1 MNIQYNININ
11 QYAAI
16 LNGLKLDIVDLAIYD
31 FICKFSTSSLCKK
44 IQEDDGLY
52 FWIKGSSIIEALP
65 LLNIGTKRGINKRIC
80 NLVDAGLIERHGET
94 KESNMS
100 LYKFGKNH
108 NKMTF
113 HPGTETVTPSERQ
126 FLGPGNESSHK
137 YNSIIT
143 NNNSLSNSAHESEIS
158 LSSVVSLI
166 EYYNK
171 RIKDTGR
178 RLHSVANISSELRRL
193 IIEGIRQHGV
203 VDVHKAIEIA
213 TTPGNWCMDNNKTL
227 FFILAEDKIE
237 RILMGEYDNTT
248 KSNNNENSNCNN
260 SSRPE
265 QRPTTEER
273 QAHYRDYIAERI
285 ATGRSLSGEIPDSEM
300 PF

>member
-1 MNIQYNININ
+1 MFTDNNFFVVMGFMINK
-11 QYAAI
+11 
-16 LNGLKLDIVDLAIYD
+16 LKLSGNELICYAIIYG
-31 FICKFSTSSLCKK
+31 FAQAEGNEF
-44 IQEDDGLY
+44 
-52 FWIKGSSIIEALP
+52 KGSLNYLAQAMNVTKDNARKILGRLVEKGYITKKENFVNGVKFCSYSANMRGVTEIVP
-65 LLNIGTKRGINKRIC
+65 LSLNQLQGGTKTVPG
-80 NLVDAGLIERHGET
+80 DTET
-94 KESNMS
+94 VT
-100 LYKFGKNH
+100 GG
-108 NKMTF
+108 
-113 HPGTETVTPSERQ
+113 GTETVP
-126 FLGPGNESSHK
+126 NNNIV
-137 YNSIIT
+137 Y